1 MSPRPVLLGRFPVP
15 RKFSK
20 GFSRLPLRAAL
31 RENRSGVSVNE
42 GPSRLASFRMLAFR
56 TTSQS
61 ATFSYRKD
69 ELIWCNFSV
78 IFLVLFFASNTI
90 YKKLKCSQ

>member
-1 MSPRPVLLGRFPVP
+1 MTVWMLTVLCMSPRPVLLGRFPVP

-42 GPSRLASFRMLAFR
+42 GPSRLASFRMLAFK

-61 ATFSYRKD
+61 ATFSYSKG
-69 ELIWCNFSV
+69 
-78 IFLVLFFASNTI
+78 
-90 YKKLKCSQ
+90 